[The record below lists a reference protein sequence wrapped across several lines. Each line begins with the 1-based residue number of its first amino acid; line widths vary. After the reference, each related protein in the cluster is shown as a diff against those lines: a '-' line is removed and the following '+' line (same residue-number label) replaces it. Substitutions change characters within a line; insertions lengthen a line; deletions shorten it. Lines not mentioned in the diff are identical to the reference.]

1 MAESAKD
8 NNFEILEIDDSAE
21 SPVNAFPQSPVPR
34 FSVSPFPPL
43 PPSPVLP
50 LPDSPS
56 PAFAPS
62 LCDLCGLNVGRNPF
76 EQKFE
81 DGPKQFCCLGC
92 LNVYTILLESGVV
105 AAGTDLRESE
115 VFKKSLAMGLIS
127 NREEKEQEP
136 AIPADAPTKEALLH
150 VSGMWCSACSWLIEH
165 SLRRERGIV
174 SADAY
179 FASDLVKVKYCPQ
192 YVPPERIR
200 NRIKQ
205 LGYTASEFD
214 PDDERANEEKRDLT
228 LRIGVAGFLWL
239 NIMTLSVPLYV
250 GYFQEISPSVR
261 ALFPFIL
268 MILAAPVIFY
278 SARPILHL
286 AWTGL
291 LNRTIRM
298 ETLLATGI
306 LAAYFYSSLQA
317 FRGEMHVY
325 FDTAAAIVTL
335 VLLGKMME
343 KGAKEKTT
351 RAISMLYRL
360 MPKKVRLFIDGQE
373 RFVSIDALNERDTF
387 VVKAGERI
395 PADGV
400 VVEGDSYADE
410 SLLTGEANPIE
421 KTPGKSVV
429 SGSLNVENVLKIQAT
444 KVGADSTLAQI
455 IKLVEQ
461 AVSSRSGLER
471 TVDQVSRIFVPSV
484 IVASLIT
491 FAVCIG
497 FGLTTG
503 DEALMRAITILVIAC
518 PCALGLAT
526 PLAITAAVGTAS
538 RMGVLVSDSG
548 VLEKIRSIDTV
559 IFDKTGTVT
568 DGRFELI
575 EYAVAEDEVIAAAA
589 GADGSSGISPRFESD
604 MLPMIAA
611 LEKYSEH
618 PLGKA
623 VVRFASERAAK
634 IGDAS
639 DVVVL
644 KGSGISGK
652 VGDSTVFVG
661 TERVASEF
669 GASVSA
675 AIRERT
681 DRWKAAGRTVAY
693 FGFDAKLTGAL
704 AFGDEIKPD
713 AAEIVSELKQR
724 GIRSIIVSGD
734 SAATVAFVAREI
746 GADDFRAEALPEDKT
761 AAVEALQKE
770 GLKVAMIGDGINDAP
785 ALAQADLGIA
795 MGSGTE
801 IAMKAAD
808 IVLMGDSLRKML
820 DIFDLSAK
828 TRRVV
833 RQNLFWAFFYNTL
846 GMSLAITG
854 ILNPIAAAGAMFLSS
869 LSVIGNSMRLGK
881 RKSVPPA

>member
-1 MAESAKD
+1 MSEH
-8 NNFEILEIDDSAE
+8 
-21 SPVNAFPQSPVPR
+21 P
-34 FSVSPFPPL
+34 
-43 PPSPVLP
+43 
-50 LPDSPS
+50 
-56 PAFAPS
+56 
-62 LCDLCGLNVGRNPF
+62 CDLCGLHVGRNPF
-76 EQKFE
+76 EQTFG

-127 NREEKEQEP
+127 NRENKEPEP
-136 AIPADAPTKEALLH
+136 AIPADAPTKETLLH
-150 VSGMWCSACSWLIEH
+150 VSGMWCSSCSWLIEH
-165 SLRRERGIV
+165 SLRRERGVV

-200 NRIKQ
+200 SRIRQ
-205 LGYTASEFD
+205 LGYVASEFD

-268 MILAAPVIFY
+268 MILAAPVMFY

-317 FRGEMHVY
+317 FRGETHVY

-360 MPKKVRLFIDGQE
+360 MPKKVRLFVDGQE
-373 RFVSIDALNERDTF
+373 RFVSIDALNEGDTF

-400 VVEGDSYADE
+400 VIEGESYADE
-410 SLLTGEANPIE
+410 SLLTGEANPIA
-421 KTPGKSVV
+421 KAPGKNVV
-429 SGSLNVENVLKIQAT
+429 SGSLNVENVLKIEAT

-484 IVASLIT
+484 IVVSLIT
-491 FAVCIG
+491 FAVCYG

-538 RMGVLVSDSG
+538 RMGVLISDSG
-548 VLEKIRSIDTV
+548 VLEKIRAIDAV

-575 EYAVAEDEVIAAAA
+575 DYALAGDQSTALAA
-589 GADGSSGISPRFESD
+589 GADGNSVAGPRFESEL
-604 MLPMIAA
+604 LPTIAA

-623 VVRFASERAAK
+623 VVRFAGDRTSK

-639 DVVVL
+639 DVEVV
-644 KGSGISGK
+644 KGSGIAGT
-652 VGDSTVFVG
+652 VGGSTVFVG
-661 TERVASEF
+661 TERFAAEF
-669 GASVSA
+669 AAGPSA
-675 AIRERT
+675 DLRETT
-681 DRWKAAGRTVAY
+681 DRWKKAGRTVAY
-693 FGFDAKLTGAL
+693 FGTDGVLAGAL
-704 AFGDEIKPD
+704 AFGDEIKAD
-713 AAEIVSELKQR
+713 AAEIVSELKHR
-724 GIRSIIVSGD
+724 GIRSIVVSGD
-734 SAATVAFVAREI
+734 SEATVAFVSREI

-761 AAVEALQKE
+761 AAVEALQNK

-828 TRRVV
+828 TRRIV

-846 GMSLAITG
+846 GMSLAVTG

-881 RKSVPPA
+881 AKSVPPASAGGSQS